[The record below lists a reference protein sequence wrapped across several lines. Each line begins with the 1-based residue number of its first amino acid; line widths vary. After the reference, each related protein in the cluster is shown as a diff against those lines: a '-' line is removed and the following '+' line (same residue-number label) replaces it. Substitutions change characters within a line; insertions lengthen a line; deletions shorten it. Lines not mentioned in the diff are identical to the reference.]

1 MDSEGPLFQRTEEG
15 PVELFE
21 GKKLLPEMVSV
32 KSAQEVPQAGALA
45 GEMEVI
51 AGTGF
56 PAGRMVKASELE
68 SPLSVPL
75 LWGLNVL
82 TMAVPGF
89 AMSAAVI
96 AAVRAVIAPLEFFT
110 GVVVRFWPF
119 H

>member
-1 MDSEGPLFQRTEEG
+1 
-15 PVELFE
+15 
-21 GKKLLPEMVSV
+21 MVRG
-32 KSAQEVPQAGALA
+32 KSAQEVPQATAVA